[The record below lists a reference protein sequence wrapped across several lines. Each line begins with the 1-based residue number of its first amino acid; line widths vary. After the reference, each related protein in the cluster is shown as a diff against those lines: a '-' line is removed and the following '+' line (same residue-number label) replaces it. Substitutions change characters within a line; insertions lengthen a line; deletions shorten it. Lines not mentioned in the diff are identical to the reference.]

1 MISFAVQKLVSLIR
15 SPLFIFAFISIALG
29 DWSKN
34 TLVQF
39 MSENILPLFS
49 SRSFM
54 VSYLIFK
61 SLSHLSLFLC
71 VMRGCVLTSLIYIW
85 LSNFPNTTC
94 RRDCLFSIVY
104 SCLHCQR
111 LIDHKSVGLFLGSLF
126 CSFDPCL
133 FLCWYHTVLI
143 TVALFVV
150 FVWSLGGWC
159 LQLCS
164 FSSGLP
170 WQFWI
175 LWFHI
180 RSSDFVKWHP
190 K

>member
-1 MISFAVQKLVSLIR
+1 MEINPLSVASFANIFSHYEGCLLVLLMISFAVQKLVSLIR

-126 CSFDPCL
+126 CSFDPCVCFCASTIRVWLRPICL
-133 FLCWYHTVLI
+133 FLL
-143 TVALFVV
+143 LFL
-150 FVWSLGGWC
+150 W
-159 LQLCS
+159 
-164 FSSGLP
+164 P
-170 WQFWI
+170 W
-175 LWFHI
+175 
-180 RSSDFVKWHP
+180 
-190 K
+190 